1 MPTEILVKSG
11 TALVWADSTDYSSSV
26 SGLARTA
33 QLDLTSVAAGA
44 ARQGAK
50 ADLGATRADR
60 FVVYV
65 AIEFASAPTSL
76 EVVDIY
82 WAGSVS
88 GTAGN
93 SNPGGVSG
101 ADAAFTGTAGDALD
115 DCTPQLIRIG
125 PLIAT
130 ADATTVVQYQQ
141 VGVLSGVPRYGMP
154 IVYNR
159 TSQALVSDGTEQFVA
174 LIPEVVESQ

>member
-1 MPTEILVKSG
+1 MPPSILVKSG
-11 TALVWADSTDYSSSV
+11 TASVWADSSDYSSSV

-33 QLDLTSVAAGA
+33 HLDLTSVAAGA

-93 SNPGGVSG
+93 ANPGGASG
-101 ADAAFTGTAGDALD
+101 ADAAYTGTSGDSLD
-115 DCTPQLIRIG
+115 DSAAQLIRVG
-125 PLIAT
+125 PFVVT
-130 ADATTVVQYQQ
+130 ADGTTTVQYQQ

-159 TSQALVSDGTEQFVA
+159 ATPALVSDATEMFVA
-174 LIPEVVESQ
+174 LVPEVMESQ